1 MVVTTVAAAEAAAAL
16 NSCNAAAVQK
26 ILVKDTPPLQQ
37 IGGDVNDL
45 TIIVTGPTR

>member
-1 MVVTTVAAAEAAAAL
+1 MVVTTVAAAAAAAL

-26 ILVKDTPPLQQ
+26 ILVKDTPPLHQ
-37 IGGDVNDL
+37 IGGDVKDL